1 MKLNPNMTL
10 KEMHDY
16 CKKKPCRTCKY
27 AGTYRCQFRDN
38 APCDWQ
44 FEEPPQVREVKRHAK
59 EGEYI
64 KVTYADFPE
73 RYSVGDVLLVV
84 DDNSDSDLW
93 RNKAVGFGKN
103 SYVIRDENYVV
114 LENYVPDQKETAPS
128 AGDTENSGYKNTYG
142 KSIGSE
148 FQNVNTLIGINSDGS
163 LIIKQL
169 KPAANGGANE

>member
-16 CKKKPCRTCKY
+16 CSERGCSGCEYFRESEDECK
-27 AGTYRCQFRDN
+27 FRIEI
-38 APCDWQ
+38 PTLWK
-44 FEEPPQVREVKRHAK
+44 FEEPSQVREVKRHAK
-59 EGEYI
+59 VGEYI
-64 KVTYADFPE
+64 KIVNSADC
-73 RYSVGDVLLVV
+73 RYENGDILKVSRCGSYGVIVGSVIYI
-84 DDNSDSDLW
+84 DDS
-93 RNKAVGFGKN
+93 A
-103 SYVIRDENYVV
+103 YVV

-148 FQNVNTLIGINSDGS
+148 FQNVNTLIGINTDGS